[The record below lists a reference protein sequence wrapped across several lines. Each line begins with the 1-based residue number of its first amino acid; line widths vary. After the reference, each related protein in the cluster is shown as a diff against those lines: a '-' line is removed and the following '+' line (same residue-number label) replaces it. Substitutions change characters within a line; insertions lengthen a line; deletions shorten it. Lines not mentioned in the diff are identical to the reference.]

1 LEGSILAKKVLLV
14 DDSKSARI
22 VLSRLLQKCEF
33 DVDMVNSG
41 EEALE
46 YLVEGRPDA
55 IFIDYMMDGMDG
67 LEAIGRFKKD
77 PAISS
82 IPVVMCSANEGQDYV
97 TAAISYGA
105 LGILPKPPTK
115 DRLADIIAL
124 IEKEWKTQESEVA
137 VESSHPVSESTF
149 AISAEEV
156 RGLAI
161 SAANDAITEQV
172 GPLVDEAISARV
184 DDVIKSH
191 MPPMSE
197 LKGEVAVEVMAKL
210 ESVIHEVNDR
220 AVAEVIETHF
230 RAQWEEFSNKLNEQ
244 LAIFQNNLQEELPKN
259 SVVVQQIRDVA
270 ESAVEATATEMV
282 GRVARDVASSV
293 AIEQTEEFLNS
304 AIQHQ
309 ADGDE
314 EGGGVSK
321 QLMLMVYISTIL
333 SVAAVSLVL
342 YFLR

>member
-1 LEGSILAKKVLLV
+1 LAKKVLLV

-22 VLSRLLQKCEF
+22 VLSRLLQKCDF

-46 YLVEGRPDA
+46 YLEDGRPDA

-67 LEAIGRFKKD
+67 LEAIGRIKKD
-77 PAISS
+77 PAISA
-82 IPVVMCSANEGQDYV
+82 IPIIMCSANEGRDYV

-124 IEKEWKTQESEVA
+124 IEKEWKSQERAARDEVSMGRSLPASEL
-137 VESSHPVSESTF
+137 TF

-156 RGLAI
+156 RGLAV

-172 GPLVDEAISARV
+172 EPLVDKAIAARV
-184 DDVIKSH
+184 DDVIASH
-191 MPPMSE
+191 IPPMSE
-197 LKGEVAVEVMAKL
+197 LKSEIVVEVMSKL
-210 ESVIHEVNDR
+210 ESVIHEVNDK

-244 LAIFQNNLQEELPKN
+244 LAIFQSNLQEELPKN
-259 SVVVQQIRDVA
+259 SIVMQQIRDVA
-270 ESAVEATATEMV
+270 ESAVEAAAAEEV
-282 GRVARDVASSV
+282 SRVARDVASNV
-293 AIEQTEEFLNS
+293 AVELTEELLNG
-304 AIQHQ
+304 ALQQQTDDYDDKGRVTKPLMGMIY
-309 ADGDE
+309 
-314 EGGGVSK
+314 VST
-321 QLMLMVYISTIL
+321 VL
-333 SVAAVSLVL
+333 SVVAVSLAL
-342 YFLR
+342 YFFMG

>member
-1 LEGSILAKKVLLV
+1 LAKKVLLV

-22 VLSRLLQKCEF
+22 VLSRLLQKCKF

-46 YLVEGRPDA
+46 YLESGRPDA

-67 LEAIGRFKKD
+67 LEAIGRIKKD
-77 PAISS
+77 PAISA
-82 IPVVMCSANEGQDYV
+82 IPIVMCSANEGQDYV

-115 DRLADIIAL
+115 DRLAGIIAL
-124 IEKEWKTQESEVA
+124 IEKEWKSQERAARNEMA
-137 VESSHPVSESTF
+137 VETSQPTSESTF

-156 RGLAI
+156 RGLAV
-161 SAANDAITEQV
+161 SAANEAIIEQV
-172 GPLVDEAISARV
+172 EPLVDKAIAARV
-184 DDVIKSH
+184 NDVIASH

-197 LKGEVAVEVMAKL
+197 LKSEIAVEVMSKL
-210 ESVIHEVNDR
+210 ESVIHEVNDK

-244 LAIFQNNLQEELPKN
+244 LAVFQNNLQEELPKN
-259 SVVVQQIRDVA
+259 SAVMQQIRDVA

-282 GRVARDVASSV
+282 GRVARDVASNV
-293 AIEQTEEFLNS
+293 AVELTEDLLNS
-304 AIQHQ
+304 ALQQQ
-309 ADGDE
+309 ADGNDDK
-314 EGGGVSK
+314 GRVK
-321 QLMLMVYISTIL
+321 NQLMGMVYLSTVL
-333 SVAAVSLVL
+333 SVIAVSLVL
-342 YFLR
+342 YFLK